1 MNHKENQKEKNKI
14 KSKYKNNN
22 TKNIKGKEGV
32 LPEKNKNKNSVRGLG
47 GKKSN
52 IRTEKEA
59 RAREAAA
66 RGEIA
71 TKEN

>member
-1 MNHKENQKEKNKI
+1 MNHKENQKEKKIKI
-14 KSKYKNNN
+14 KSEYKNNN

-32 LPEKNKNKNSVRGLG
+32 LPEKKKAKTASEDR
-47 GKKSN
+47 GKK
-52 IRTEKEA
+52 IKYKDREEA
-59 RAREAAA
+59 GAREAAA